1 MKLERTIAPLF
12 IKIFEEIQNIPPQPR
27 IEEVSILCPRCGK
40 KIIEITLFVRNAE
53 LKCLYKKFN
62 KFNNL
67 II

>member
-40 KIIEITLFVRNAE
+40 
-53 LKCLYKKFN
+53 
-62 KFNNL
+62 
-67 II
+67 